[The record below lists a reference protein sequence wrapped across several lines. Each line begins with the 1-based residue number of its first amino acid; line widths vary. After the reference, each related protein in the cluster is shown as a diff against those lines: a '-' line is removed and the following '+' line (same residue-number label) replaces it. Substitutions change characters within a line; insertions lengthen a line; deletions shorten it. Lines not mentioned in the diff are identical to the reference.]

1 MAGEW
6 LKFECSLPEK
16 PETLAITVAM
26 GWDDAD
32 LTVGKL
38 MRLFRWFDQQTID
51 GNAPSVTSAL
61 LDRIIGVPGFV
72 AAVASVGWIVADGA
86 SISLANFDR
95 HNGATAKSRALTAKR
110 VANHKSNASG
120 NAAANG
126 ASVSEALPREEKRRE
141 DKEDPP
147 NPPKTGGGGGGGGGE
162 QSPTKAGTVCKAIR
176 AKGVPDVNPSNP
188 ELIALIG
195 RGVTIETF
203 EAAAETCAKATPP
216 KGMAYLLGI
225 VKRQLGEAA
234 AIAAGPAAAVAT
246 LDPDSQQAVE
256 AEGVRLGIGKWS
268 QVEQW
273 PVYKARVRAAQGP
286 IKGMH

>member
-38 MRLFRWFDQQTID
+38 MRLFRWFDQQTVD
-51 GNAPSVTSAL
+51 GNARSVTAAL

-72 AAVASVGWIVADGA
+72 AAVASVGWIVVDGA

-120 NAAANG
+120 NASANG
-126 ASVSEALPREEKRRE
+126 ASVSEALPREEKKRE

-147 NPPKTGGGGGGGGGE
+147 NPPSTGGGSGGGE
-162 QSPTKAGTVCKAIR
+162 QSPTKAGAVCKAIR

-195 RGVTIETF
+195 QGVTVETF
-203 EAAAETCAKATPP
+203 EAAAETCAKAKPP

-234 AIAAGPAAAVAT
+234 AIASGPAATSTAP
-246 LDPDSQQAVE
+246 DPDSKPAVE
-256 AEGVRLGIGKWS
+256 AEGVRLGLGKWS
-268 QVEQW
+268 QIEHW
-273 PVYKARVRAAQGP
+273 HVYKARVRAAQGP
-286 IKGMH
+286 SQGTH